1 METNKI
7 LTADVLD
14 IIFEGKNKAYGAYQ
28 LRKSYRRTLAR
39 AMAITGSALL
49 LILGGTVLAN
59 VMNDDGA
66 KKKFDTVDTRMAEIR
81 KEETPLPPPPPP
93 PPPPVQQKLDLKQI
107 QFTPPIIVD
116 DKDVKPDE
124 IIKEIEPDAVISTV
138 DVESDNTRHIVQAPV
153 EETNTKVLEIKKAD
167 DENAIQIFV
176 QIEASFPGGEDA
188 WRNYLRKT
196 LNAETPIDN
205 GATAGKYT
213 VIVKFVVSKDGS
225 LSDIKCEND
234 PGFGMCEEAIRVIRN
249 TKNWTPAINNGKNVN
264 AYRRQPITFVVED

>member
-28 LRKSYRRTLAR
+28 LRKAYKKTLTK
-39 AMAITGSALL
+39 AMMITGSVLL
-49 LILGGTVLAN
+49 LVLGGTVLAN
-59 VMNDDGA
+59 IINDDGNA
-66 KKKFDTVDTRMAEIR
+66 RRYDTV
-81 KEETPLPPPPPP
+81 ETIMTKLNPENPPLPPLPPPPPP
-93 PPPPVQQKLDLKQI
+93 PEQPKLDLKQI
-107 QFTPPIIVD
+107 KFTPPVIVD

-124 IIKEIEPDAVISTV
+124 IIKELEPDAAISNK
-138 DVESDNTRHIVQAPV
+138 DVKSDNIIQIVQAPLD
-153 EETNTKVLEIKKAD
+153 ETNTKILEIKKDD
-167 DENAIQIFV
+167 DENAIVTFV
-176 QIEASFPGGEDA
+176 QIQAGFPGGEDA
-188 WRNYLRKT
+188 WRDYLRRT
-196 LNAETPIDN
+196 LNANTPVDN

-234 PGFGMCEEAIRVIRN
+234 PGFGMCEEAVRVIKK
-249 TKNWTPAINNGKNVN
+249 TKNWTPAINNGKNVH

>member
-28 LRKSYRRTLAR
+28 LRKSYRKRLTR
-39 AMAITGSALL
+39 ALVITGGSLL

-59 VMNDDGA
+59 VINDDGS
-66 KKKFDTVDTRMAEIR
+66 KKKFDTIDTRMAELK
-81 KEETPLPPPPPP
+81 KEETPPPPPPP
-93 PPPPVQQKLDLKQI
+93 PPPPVEQKLDLKQV
-107 QFTPPIIVD
+107 QFTPPVIVKD
-116 DKDVKPDE
+116 EDVKPDE
-124 IIKEIEPDAVISTV
+124 IIKEIEPDATISTV
-138 DVESDNTRHIVQAPV
+138 DVESNNTKQIVQAPV

-167 DENAIQIFV
+167 DENEIITHV
-176 QIEASFPGGEDA
+176 QIEAAFPGGEDA

-213 VIVKFVVSKDGS
+213 VIVKFVVSRDGS
-225 LSDIKCEND
+225 LSDIQCEND
-234 PGFGMCEEAIRVIRN
+234 PGFGMCEEAKRVIKN
-249 TKNWTPAINNGKNVN
+249 TKNWTPAINNGRNVN